1 MKNMK
6 KILLSFFIVLSMIL
20 VMPIVIPG
28 LQNISTVQAAS
39 VKINKKK
46 LTLNVKE
53 NYTLKVK
60 GTSSKIKWSTSN
72 KKIATVSSKGKVKA
86 KKKGKVTITAKVKGK
101 KYKCKIKVEKPSLNK
116 NTTKIALNQKEKLIV
131 TGTTQK
137 IKWSSEN
144 KKIATV
150 NSKGK
155 ITPKKVG
162 TTKIVAKIG
171 NTKYK
176 CKVKVVKESYKSN
189 IKLSYNKVNEDILI
203 TIKNNNSCKI
213 DYVGISI
220 NFYKNN
226 NLVKHN
232 YTNQVCIVKNGTA
245 YTETH
250 VPTEK
255 KPDGKFGEID
265 YDRIELVVED
275 ANVYNNAFSYVDM
288 KNKLTVKHSKQ
299 NGKVVGTITNNSDD
313 SILTTELLVLY
324 YKNEKL
330 VGWSNHYINSLEDN
344 STKTFEFLKYFNSKT
359 LEYEEFDT
367 YSLIINR
374 ATK

>member
-1 MKNMK
+1 MKANK
-6 KILLSFFIVLSMIL
+6 NSATSAY
-20 VMPIVIPG
+20 PT
-28 LQNISTVQAAS
+28 NAA
-39 VKINKKK
+39 
-46 LTLNVKE
+46 
-53 NYTLKVK
+53 
-60 GTSSKIKWSTSN
+60 
-72 KKIATVSSKGKVKA
+72 A
-86 KKKGKVTITAKVKGK
+86 

-116 NTTKIALNQKEKLIV
+116 TTTKIALNQKEKLIV

-226 NLVKHN
+226 NLIIT
-232 YTNQVCIVKNGTA
+232 Y
-245 YTETH
+245 
-250 VPTEK
+250 
-255 KPDGKFGEID
+255 F
-265 YDRIELVVED
+265 LV
-275 ANVYNNAFSYVDM
+275 
-288 KNKLTVKHSKQ
+288 
-299 NGKVVGTITNNSDD
+299 
-313 SILTTELLVLY
+313 
-324 YKNEKL
+324 
-330 VGWSNHYINSLEDN
+330 
-344 STKTFEFLKYFNSKT
+344 
-359 LEYEEFDT
+359 
-367 YSLIINR
+367 
-374 ATK
+374 

>member
-1 MKNMK
+1 MK
-6 KILLSFFIVLSMIL
+6 KILLSVFIAVSMVL

-116 NTTKIALNQKEKLIV
+116 KTTKIALNQKEKLIV

-144 KKIATV
+144 KKVATV

-171 NTKYK
+171 KTKYK

-189 IKLSYNKVNEDILI
+189 IKLSYDKVNEDILI

-226 NLVKHN
+226 NLVEHN
-232 YTNQVCIVKNGTA
+232 YTNQVCIAKNGTA
-245 YTETH
+245 YTDTH
-250 VPTEK
+250 VPQVK
-255 KPDGKFGEID
+255 KDDGSYGYID
-265 YDRIELVVED
+265 YDRIELVVDE
-275 ANVYNNAFSYVDM
+275 ANVYNNAFSYTDM
-288 KNKLTVKHSKQ
+288 KDKLTVKDSKPYDS
-299 NGKVVGTITNNSDD
+299 VVGTITNNSDKE
-313 SILTTELLVLY
+313 IGTVELYALY
-324 YKNEKL
+324 YKSGKL
-330 VGWSNHYINSLEDN
+330 VGWQNEIVFSLEDN
-344 STKTFEFLKYFNSKT
+344 TTKNFEILKYFNNKT
-359 LEYEEFDT
+359 MEEQEFDS
-367 YSLIINR
+367 YVLVVNR